1 MANGLDGRR
10 GIGSAEYGGAGDE
23 HGCACGGDL
32 LGIPRPDASVHLD
45 EGINAML
52 AAHRGQAAELVERA
66 GDELLASEPGVHTHE
81 EDHVEVVEDVFKNRD
96 GRGGI
101 EHDARLAATI
111 LNVTDGAMKMG

>member
-1 MANGLDGRR
+1 
-10 GIGSAEYGGAGDE
+10 
-23 HGCACGGDL
+23 
-32 LGIPRPDASVHLD
+32 
-45 EGINAML
+45 ML

-81 EDHVEVVEDVFKNRD
+81 EHHVEVVEDVFKNRD